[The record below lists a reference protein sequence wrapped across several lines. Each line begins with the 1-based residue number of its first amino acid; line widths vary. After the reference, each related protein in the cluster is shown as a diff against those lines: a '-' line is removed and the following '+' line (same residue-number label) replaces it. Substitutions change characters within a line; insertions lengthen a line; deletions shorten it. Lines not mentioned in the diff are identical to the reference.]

1 MLYLVLFLCLSL
13 VVGLCIAL
21 IIKSKTAQAQV
32 SPVINPVEK
41 SDFPQY
47 DGMDTRRV
55 LVEFNATYPQ
65 YTLEIMSK
73 DSPPP
78 RKNDYR
84 EDRVRIYT
92 SRSGKVLRSIIG

>member
-21 IIKSKTAQAQV
+21 IVKSKTVQTQT
-32 SPVINPVEK
+32 SPVVDVVKK

-73 DSPPP
+73 DSPATT
-78 RKNDYR
+78 DYR

-92 SRSGKVLRSIIG
+92 SRSGKVLRSTIG